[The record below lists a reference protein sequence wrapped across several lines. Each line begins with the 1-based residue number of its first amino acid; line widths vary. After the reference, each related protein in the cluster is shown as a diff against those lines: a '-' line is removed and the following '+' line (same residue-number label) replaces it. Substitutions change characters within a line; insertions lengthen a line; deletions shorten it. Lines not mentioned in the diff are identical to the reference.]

1 MILPNAKRV
10 IFLNAGHSL
19 SEPGA
24 VRDGILESGETK
36 KIRDACLPLLRAAGF
51 EVHSVPDELRL
62 AASIAWVNQ
71 RAVALNDGLAID
83 IHLNAFNDPRVRG
96 AEVFHGT
103 SGTMRKAAVIM
114 SREIAKSMG
123 IS

>member
-51 EVHSVPDELRL
+51 EVHSVPAITQIIIIGIQVLR
-62 AASIAWVNQ
+62 
-71 RAVALNDGLAID
+71 
-83 IHLNAFNDPRVRG
+83 HL
-96 AEVFHGT
+96 
-103 SGTMRKAAVIM
+103 
-114 SREIAKSMG
+114 
-123 IS
+123 